1 MRLAVPPHSA
11 ARGRVARRPGRKAPA
26 PSTRKAGGHF
36 RVRGQYAAIGWLLAS
51 SSLGVSADEALVAAA
66 ANFAEALTEVERA
79 FEAAQP
85 HRLRVAAGATGK
97 LYAQILHGAPFDV
110 LLAADQERPMLLE
123 RDGLAVPGSRRT
135 YAVGRL
141 TLWSAD
147 SQRIGG
153 NVPTLLASGSFRR
166 LAMAN
171 PDLAPYGAAARE
183 VLTGF
188 GLYAALEK
196 KIVTA
201 ENVGQAF
208 AMVATGNAEI
218 GFVAA
223 SGVRSAGGGSRWDV
237 PADLHAPIRQ
247 DAVLLSRA
255 EHNIAA
261 QAFLDFLGTRRAR
274 AIISGYGYG
283 VEH

>member
-1 MRLAVPPHSA
+1 MAH
-11 ARGRVARRPGRKAPA
+11 
-26 PSTRKAGGHF
+26 
-36 RVRGQYAAIGWLLAS
+36 
-51 SSLGVSADEALVAAA
+51 
-66 ANFAEALTEVERA
+66 
-79 FEAAQP
+79 P
-85 HRLRVAAGATGK
+85 HRLRVAVGSTGK

-110 LLAADQERPMLLE
+110 LLAADQERPVLLE
-123 RDGLAVPGSRRT
+123 RAGLAVPGSRRT
-135 YAVGRL
+135 YAIGRL

-147 SQRIGG
+147 PERVQGDIPALLTAG
-153 NVPTLLASGSFRR
+153 NFRR

-188 GLYAALEK
+188 GLYGALDK

-201 ENVGQAF
+201 ENIGQTY

-223 SGVRSAGGGSRWDV
+223 SGVRSTGEGSRWDV

-255 EHNIAA
+255 ENNIAA
-261 QAFLDFLGTRRAR
+261 LAFLDFLRTDRAR

-283 VEH
+283 YGMDP

>member
-1 MRLAVPPHSA
+1 MAH
-11 ARGRVARRPGRKAPA
+11 
-26 PSTRKAGGHF
+26 
-36 RVRGQYAAIGWLLAS
+36 
-51 SSLGVSADEALVAAA
+51 
-66 ANFAEALTEVERA
+66 
-79 FEAAQP
+79 P
-85 HRLRVAAGATGK
+85 HRLRVAVGSTGK

-110 LLAADQERPMLLE
+110 LLAADQERPVLLE
-123 RDGLAVPGSRRT
+123 RAGLAIPGSRRT
-135 YAVGRL
+135 YAIGRL

-147 SQRIGG
+147 PERVQGDIPALLTAG
-153 NVPTLLASGSFRR
+153 NFRR

-188 GLYAALEK
+188 GLYGALDK

-201 ENVGQAF
+201 ENIGQTY

-223 SGVRSAGGGSRWDV
+223 SGVRSTGEGSRWDV

-255 EHNIAA
+255 ENNIAA
-261 QAFLDFLGTRRAR
+261 LAFLDFLRTDRAR

-283 VEH
+283 MDP

>member
-1 MRLAVPPHSA
+1 MFAFA
-11 ARGRVARRPGRKAPA
+11 ALEA
-26 PSTRKAGGHF
+26 
-36 RVRGQYAAIGWLLAS
+36 W
-51 SSLGVSADEALVAAA
+51 ADEVLVGAA
-66 ANFAEALTEVERA
+66 ANFVEPLAEVERA
-79 FEAAQP
+79 FEATQP
-85 HRLRVAAGATGK
+85 HRLRVAVGSTGK

-110 LLAADQERPMLLE
+110 LLAADQERPILLE

-135 YAVGRL
+135 YAIGRL

-147 SQRIGG
+147 PERIQGD
-153 NVPTLLASGSFRR
+153 VPTLLSAGSFRR

-171 PDLAPYGAAARE
+171 PELAPYGAAARD

-188 GLYAALEK
+188 GIYAALREN
-196 KIVTA
+196 IVTA
-201 ENVGQAF
+201 ENIGQTY

-223 SGVRSAGGGSRWDV
+223 SGVRSTGEGSRWDV

-255 EHNIAA
+255 ANNIAA
-261 QAFLDFLGTRRAR
+261 QAFLDFLQTDRAR

-283 VEH
+283 VDP

>member
-1 MRLAVPPHSA
+1 M
-11 ARGRVARRPGRKAPA
+11 
-26 PSTRKAGGHF
+26 
-36 RVRGQYAAIGWLLAS
+36 
-51 SSLGVSADEALVAAA
+51 SADEALVAAA

-79 FEAAQP
+79 FEAAHP
-85 HRLRVAAGATGK
+85 HRLRIAVGSTGK

-110 LLAADQERPMLLE
+110 LLAADRERPALLE
-123 RDGLAVPGSRRT
+123 RAGLAVPGSRRT
-135 YAVGRL
+135 YAIGRL

-147 SQRIGG
+147 PERVQGDI
-153 NVPTLLASGSFRR
+153 PELLTAGSFRR

-188 GLYAALEK
+188 GLYAALDK

-201 ENVGQAF
+201 ENIGQTY

-223 SGVRSAGGGSRWDV
+223 SGVRSTGEGSRWDV

-255 EHNIAA
+255 ENNIAA
-261 QAFLDFLGTRRAR
+261 LAFLDFLRTDRVR

-283 VEH
+283 VDP

>member
-1 MRLAVPPHSA
+1 MGS
-11 ARGRVARRPGRKAPA
+11 
-26 PSTRKAGGHF
+26 
-36 RVRGQYAAIGWLLAS
+36 
-51 SSLGVSADEALVAAA
+51 
-66 ANFAEALTEVERA
+66 
-79 FEAAQP
+79 
-85 HRLRVAAGATGK
+85 TGK
-97 LYAQILHGAPFDV
+97 LYAQILHGAPFDI
-110 LLAADQERPMLLE
+110 LLAADQERPLLLE
-123 RDGLAVPGSRRT
+123 RAGLAVPGSRRT
-135 YAVGRL
+135 FAIGRL

-147 SQRIGG
+147 PERVQGD
-153 NVPTLLASGSFRR
+153 VPELLAAGSFRR

-183 VLTGF
+183 VLTGL
-188 GLYAALEK
+188 GLYGALDK

-201 ENVGQAF
+201 ENIGQTY

-223 SGVRSAGGGSRWDV
+223 SGVRSTGEGSRWDV

-255 EHNIAA
+255 ENNVAA
-261 QAFLDFLGTRRAR
+261 LAFLDFLQTDGAR

-283 VEH
+283 VDP

>member
-1 MRLAVPPHSA
+1 MRLAVPPGLAS
-11 ARGRVARRPGRKAPA
+11 RGRVTGRPGRKF
-26 PSTRKAGGHF
+26 PSTRRAGGP
-36 RVRGQYAAIGWLLAS
+36 VRARARYAAIGWLLAS

-66 ANFAEALTEVERA
+66 ANFAEALTEVERV
-79 FEAAQP
+79 FEATHP

-110 LLAADQERPMLLE
+110 LLAADQERPALLE
-123 RDGLAVPGSRRT
+123 RAGLAVPGSRRT
-135 YAVGRL
+135 YAIGRL

-147 SQRIGG
+147 PERIQGDIPELLTAG
-153 NVPTLLASGSFRR
+153 NFRR

-188 GLYAALEK
+188 GLYAALDQ

-201 ENVGQAF
+201 ENIGQTY

-223 SGVRSAGGGSRWDV
+223 SSVRSAGEGSRWDV

-255 EHNIAA
+255 ENNIAA
-261 QAFLDFLGTRRAR
+261 LAFLDFLRTDRAR
-274 AIISGYGYG
+274 AIISGHGYG
-283 VEH
+283 VDP

>member
-1 MRLAVPPHSA
+1 MGS
-11 ARGRVARRPGRKAPA
+11 
-26 PSTRKAGGHF
+26 
-36 RVRGQYAAIGWLLAS
+36 
-51 SSLGVSADEALVAAA
+51 
-66 ANFAEALTEVERA
+66 
-79 FEAAQP
+79 
-85 HRLRVAAGATGK
+85 TGK

-110 LLAADQERPMLLE
+110 LLAADRERPALLE
-123 RDGLAVPGSRRT
+123 RAGLAVPGSRRT

-147 SQRIGG
+147 PERVQGDIAELLTAGG
-153 NVPTLLASGSFRR
+153 FRR

-188 GLYAALEK
+188 GLYAALDK

-201 ENVGQAF
+201 ENIGQTY

-223 SGVRSAGGGSRWDV
+223 SGVRSTGEGSRWDV

-255 EHNIAA
+255 ENNIAA
-261 QAFLDFLGTRRAR
+261 LAFLDFLRTDRAR

-283 VEH
+283 VDP